1 MTDLHDFITVR
12 PEELIDS
19 LADGPRAGQFN
30 PSPEEVQELLAQV
43 HAEEHPTQHSTDDDE
58 RVESPAAPDK
68 RLPVV
73 NPSTGL
79 PVGWRFYGGDWR
91 EYEEHGN

>member
-1 MTDLHDFITVR
+1 MHVKKNNKNACTVSWLCYFPYMTDLHDFITVR

-43 HAEEHPTQHSTDDDE
+43 HADMGDRDPSWSSDNDE
-58 RVESPAAPDK
+58 
-68 RLPVV
+68 LP
-73 NPSTGL
+73 
-79 PVGWRFYGGDWR
+79 W
-91 EYEEHGN
+91 